1 MKNTSNTSATEL
13 PAIAGGSTPI
23 ANLVRL
29 LARQAALEAVAK
41 HRHVSAP
48 ARQAPEPHS

>member
-23 ANLVRL
+23 ASLVRL
-29 LARQAALEAVAK
+29 LARQAALEAAVMQ
-41 HRHVSAP
+41 RHVRAFSD
-48 ARQAPEPHS
+48 